1 MGSERR
7 RTKRIDVDA
16 NLSIRSIN
24 EKGTNNQFIA
34 VHATNISSGGI
45 AFKTQKNLPVH
56 SFYDMLLE
64 MSGCDKIETVIEIV
78 RIASEDTD
86 GTEYGC
92 RFVGLGKEAQ
102 FRIDVFR
109 MVKEN
114 TN

>member
-1 MGSERR
+1 MAM
-7 RTKRIDVDA
+7 I
-16 NLSIRSIN
+16 
-24 EKGTNNQFIA
+24 
-34 VHATNISSGGI
+34 
-45 AFKTQKNLPVH
+45 LPLH

-64 MSGCDKIETVIEIV
+64 MSGCDKIETVIEVV
-78 RIASEDTD
+78 RIASQDED

>member
-1 MGSERR
+1 
-7 RTKRIDVDA
+7 
-16 NLSIRSIN
+16 
-24 EKGTNNQFIA
+24 
-34 VHATNISSGGI
+34 
-45 AFKTQKNLPVH
+45 
-56 SFYDMLLE
+56 MLLE
-64 MSGCDKIETVIEIV
+64 MSGCDKIETVIEVV
-78 RIASEDTD
+78 RIASRDED

>member
-1 MGSERR
+1 MGDERR
-7 RTKRIDVDA
+7 RTKRIDVEA
-16 NLSIRSIN
+16 NLSIRPITDQDTK
-24 EKGTNNQFIA
+24 EEFIA
-34 VHATNISSGGI
+34 VHATNVSSGGI
-45 AFKTQKNLPVH
+45 AFKTKNVPPLH

-64 MSGCDKIETVIEIV
+64 MSGCDKIETVIEVV
-78 RIASEDTD
+78 RIASQDED